1 MNKLFCKKNLYF
13 FISLS
18 LFLVNIGISLYF
30 YVYIS
35 LYPSL
40 SFFSLF
46 PLSLMSIFVSLHA
59 ILSLSLSLSLPH
71 THSQSHSFA
80 SQLHTLFRS
89 LTFLTLCVQL
99 SPFIFIARLMGTT
112 DTFRHPITS
121 PKHDEKMT
129 KIESLTSFGR
139 YDNCCDQMLD

>member
-1 MNKLFCKKNLYF
+1 MSTCPSLCLSTYNLSLSLYFQSIYLYF

-46 PLSLMSIFVSLHA
+46 PQSLMSIFVSLHA

-89 LTFLTLCVQL
+89 LTFLTLSLCVYNYL
-99 SPFIFIARLMGTT
+99 HLFL
-112 DTFRHPITS
+112 
-121 PKHDEKMT
+121 
-129 KIESLTSFGR
+129 L
-139 YDNCCDQMLD
+139 LV